1 MKRVLSGLKP
11 TNDAPTLGNY
21 LGAMRHWATDQDK
34 TENFYFV
41 PNLHALNS
49 RPKPD
54 ELRQNSLHAVAWL
67 LAAGIDP
74 DKAVVFMQSHI
85 PAHSELAWILNN
97 YVTMG
102 ELSRMTQFKDKSK
115 QVGPEGQVV
124 GLFDYPVLM
133 AADILLYDADE
144 VPVGDDQR
152 QHVEITRDIADR
164 FNKAHGR
171 TFKLP
176 VASVAES
183 GARIMNLQDPKQK
196 MSKSDNDNSGNI
208 LLSDTPKQV
217 KDKIMKAVT
226 DSGNSIEASPNKPA
240 LTNLLHIYATAT
252 DKTVSSIEKQY
263 EGQGYGQFKA
273 DLADII
279 SNLVQDLQSK
289 FNDLMNDP
297 AVLPQVL
304 ESGREKASEL
314 AVTKLEEVKER
325 IGLL

>member
-11 TNDAPTLGNY
+11 TSDAPTLGNY
-21 LGAMRHWATDQDK
+21 LGAMRHWANEQDK

-41 PNLHALNS
+41 PNLHALTT
-49 RPKPD
+49 RPDPK

-74 DKAVVFMQSHI
+74 NKAVVFMQSHI

-97 YVTMG
+97 FVTMG

-115 QVGPEGQVV
+115 KLGPEGQLV

-164 FNKAHGR
+164 FNKLHGK

-176 VASVAES
+176 IASVAES

-196 MSKSDNDNSGNI
+196 MSKSDDDNSGNI
-208 LLSDTPKQV
+208 LLSDSPKQI
-217 KDKIMKAVT
+217 KDKVMRAVT
-226 DSGNSIEASPNKPA
+226 DSGNTIEATPSKPA
-240 LTNLLHIYATAT
+240 IANLLHIYAAAT
-252 DKTVSSIEKQY
+252 DKTVKAIEKQY
-263 EGQGYGQFKA
+263 DGQGYGQFKT
-273 DLADII
+273 DLAEVLA
-279 SNLVQDLQSK
+279 NLVQELQAR
-289 FNDLMNDP
+289 FNQLINDP
-297 AVLPQVL
+297 SVLPHVL
-304 ESGREKASEL
+304 EKGRVKATDI
-314 AVTKLEEVKER
+314 AVAKLEEVKER
-325 IGLL
+325 VGLL